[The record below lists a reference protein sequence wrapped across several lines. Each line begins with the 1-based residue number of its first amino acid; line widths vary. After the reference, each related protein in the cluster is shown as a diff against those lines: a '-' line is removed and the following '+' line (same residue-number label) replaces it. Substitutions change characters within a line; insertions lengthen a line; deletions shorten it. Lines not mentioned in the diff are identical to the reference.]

1 VLHDLQ
7 LNNTKITDEG
17 LLLLKGLSDLSV
29 LAITGTG
36 TTLNGVT
43 KLQAALP
50 DVEFVTGAKRA
61 SPTIPA
67 DMVKGAPTNRIASA
81 PDNGEPV
88 PDVTVYLADGTPF
101 STGQLK
107 ESYTVLVFGCLT

>member
-1 VLHDLQ
+1 MLRNLHA
-7 LNNTKITDEG
+7 
-17 LLLLKGLSDLSV
+17 
-29 LAITGTG
+29 LAITDTR
-36 TTLNGVT
+36 TTINGAT
-43 KLQAALP
+43 KLRAALP
-50 DVEFVTGAKRA
+50 KVNFDTGVPQG
-61 SPTIPA
+61 SPTMQA
-67 DMVKGAPTNRIASA
+67 NLTQGAPTNRIASA